1 MDGTLHTIDIT
12 SGELTPLFSTG
23 LTNVI
28 DLAYKIDSN
37 EIWAVTGEAMY
48 SIALDG
54 SEDVKEFPQTFT
66 ERHPE
71 ESLVGIAFNPVQ
83 HTPIVLTSG
92 VFDSTGAVVSYP
104 TLYRFILANGTE
116 VWQGTTNIT
125 GGTPRG
131 GTLQCKRIVFSPSP
145 TFAPPTLRYAMS
157 SALVCLLL
165 SLGLF
170 VYMCLSN
177 LIICFCFA
185 LSVPRLLLSLL
196 STVRCR
202 LL

>member
-12 SGELTPLFSTG
+12 SGELTSLFSTG

-71 ESLVGIAFNPVQ
+71 ERLVGIALNPVQ
-83 HTPIVLTSG
+83 
-92 VFDSTGAVVSYP
+92 
-104 TLYRFILANGTE
+104 
-116 VWQGTTNIT
+116 
-125 GGTPRG
+125 
-131 GTLQCKRIVFSPSP
+131 
-145 TFAPPTLRYAMS
+145 
-157 SALVCLLL
+157 LL
-165 SLGLF
+165 
-170 VYMCLSN
+170 C
-177 LIICFCFA
+177 
-185 LSVPRLLLSLL
+185 SLL
-196 STVRCR
+196 ECLT
-202 LL
+202 LLEPLLPIHSGKWN